1 MTWGSEIERILVHL
15 REGETRLSQFM
26 ITYSDGVE
34 EHRGGTLQD
43 ASELAAEHS
52 LVMVPA
58 SGGWFQW
65 VRDHEAWWD
74 PR

>member
-1 MTWGSEIERILVHL
+1 MSVGSGIESIVAHL
-15 REGETRLSQFM
+15 RGGEKRLAQLI
-26 ITYSDGVE
+26 ITYTDGTE

-43 ASELAAEHS
+43 ARELAQEHG

-58 SGGWFQW
+58 VGGWFQW

-74 PR
+74 PK

>member
-43 ASELAAEHS
+43 ASELAAEHG